1 MSIRRSTSVAALALV
16 ALATSAAAQQAP
28 RPGLTLREVVEATLA
43 HNAQIRIGEWSV
55 RSQEASVR
63 TAAAAFEPTAAIGV
77 SEAQRRTPAFVTSE
91 DAPSSTTSRSLTYD
105 AAVDWRLRSGIVVS
119 PELSFTR
126 ADASAQDMPRNTA
139 VAGLNLQLPMLRGR
153 GGGSAVAGE
162 RAAEANLDAGRGDLE
177 QLRAGSVLDAI
188 SAYWGYVAAVRT
200 LAAMRE
206 SEARSQRLEQ
216 QTEAL
221 IQADQRPA
229 VERLSASANL
239 ASKRAARLGAENSV
253 TSARQALALAMGIP
267 ARQLATLPPPADD
280 FPAGPD
286 GVAEAAF
293 PSDSA
298 LVALAL
304 ARRTDLAASRTRH
317 SATETLLR
325 GTRADVRSRLDLS
338 VGVGYT
344 GIDAGPGFRQLFSPF
359 YSDRR
364 GAHVSVGFA
373 YAMPLGNAAN
383 GGAVLRGTA
392 QERSAALAADEL
404 ARTIALSV
412 ASAAETLRR
421 SFEELRLSQQAVDLR
436 TRSVEAEH
444 QKFQLGTATLIDV
457 IQGEDGLTGET
468 ISRINTQRRFA
479 VALATLRYQAGAL
492 LGIDGCGPADAC
504 PGGPWQ
510 PFTPTQAGR

>member
-1 MSIRRSTSVAALALV
+1 MSIRRSTVLTLAAAALAS
-16 ALATSAAAQQAP
+16 SAAAQQA
-28 RPGLTLREVVEATLA
+28 PGLTLREVVEATLA

-55 RSQEASVR
+55 RAQEAAVR
-63 TAAAAFEPTAAIGV
+63 TASGAFEPTAAVGV
-77 SEAQRRTPAFVTSE
+77 SETQRRIPAYATTE
-91 DAPSSTTSRSLTYD
+91 DAPSSTMSRSLTYD

-119 PELSFTR
+119 PELSFSR
-126 ADASAQDMPRNTA
+126 ADVTAQDLPRNTA
-139 VAGLNLQLPMLRGR
+139 IAGLNLQVPMLRGR
-153 GGGSAVAGE
+153 GGGSALAGE
-162 RAAEANLDAGRGDLE
+162 RAALATLDAGRGDLE

-188 SAYWGYVAAVRT
+188 TAYWGYVAAVRT

-206 SEARSQRLEQ
+206 SEARSERLAQ
-216 QTEAL
+216 QTDAL

-229 VERLSASANL
+229 VERLSASANR
-239 ASKRAARLGAENSV
+239 ASKRAARLGAENAV

-267 ARQLATLPPPADD
+267 ASQLATLPPPADD

-286 GVAEAAF
+286 STAEAAF

-304 ARRTDLAASRTRH
+304 ARRADLAASRTRH
-317 SATETLLR
+317 SAAETLLR

-344 GIDAGPGFRQLFSPF
+344 GIDAGPGIGQLFSPF

-364 GAHVSVGFA
+364 GAHLSVGFA

-392 QERSAALAADEL
+392 QERGAALAADEL

-421 SFEELRLSQQAVDLR
+421 SFEELRLSGEAVDLR
-436 TRSVEAEH
+436 TRSVDAEH
-444 QKFQLGTATLIDV
+444 QRFQLGTSTLIDV
-457 IQGEDGLTGET
+457 IQAEDGLTGET
-468 ISRINTQRRFA
+468 LSRINTQRRFA
-479 VALATLRYQAGAL
+479 VAMATLRYQAGTL
-492 LGIDGCGPADAC
+492 LGPEGCGLADAC
-504 PGGPWQ
+504 LRGPWQ
-510 PFTPTQAGR
+510 PFTLTQAGR